1 MKKYIVYQ
9 NGRIEHIAST
19 KKDAE
24 EYIATR
30 LQLAA
35 RYLEDLKKKDFK
47 IRHKKVWRKYMIS
60 QRFGF
65 YGGRAINRATG
76 KLTPMWYNETEPGAW
91 VYYDKADAQDDI
103 NDLREELPVE
113 MWSRIKLIKLPRR
126 KWIEYKEVM

>member
-1 MKKYIVYQ
+1 MKKYIVYKK
-9 NGRIEHIAST
+9 GRVAHIAST

-24 EYIATR
+24 DYIETC
-30 LQLAA
+30 LQLAV

-47 IRHKKVWRKYMIS
+47 IKHKKLYRKYMIA

-65 YGGRAINRATG
+65 YGGCAINRATG

-113 MWSRIKLIKLPRR
+113 VSARIKLVKLPR
-126 KWIEYKEVM
+126 KEWIEYKEVN